1 MTNHTT
7 NQSGSQ
13 ADSGIPTKPLRVE
26 VLPLNIPDELKRRRQ
41 FLLWRYELDKRGK
54 WTKVPYHAKYTQR
67 NAKSNDPTTWSSFEQ
82 AMEGYEKTP
91 DIDGIGFVPSPDD
104 DIVGIDLDHCIDDAG
119 NKVPWALEIV
129 KLMDSYTEIT
139 PSGHGL
145 RIFTRGKKPST
156 KCKKGNIEVYESHH
170 YLSVTGHHLPST
182 PLEIQERQAQL
193 DTFMDIYFSDRKD
206 DDTPPVEVYNIGKS
220 HLTDEEILEK
230 APKATNG
237 EKFSLLWSGDHA
249 GHKSPSE
256 ARASLLWLVAFW
268 SNRDPE
274 VMDRLFRRSGLYDDK
289 WDSRRGHE
297 TYGHR
302 EIMAAIA
309 NCKETYTPPKETE
322 GSDEGKKKES
332 QADILMKLAE
342 EHVQDWFTDQYR
354 DAHASFKVGDHS
366 EVWPILGRDFK
377 DWLGGLFY
385 MATGK
390 GCSPDAMRTALS
402 TCSARARFGGSGE
415 HDLNVRVAEH
425 DGAVWYDL
433 ADHAWRSINI
443 TADGWTVISDS
454 PILFRRLLNT
464 GPQVEPVRGGDPDDI
479 FKIIN
484 IRDERTRILFKA
496 WLLAALMPNMPHP
509 VMVLYGPQGSAK
521 TSAFRTMKAI
531 LDPGIKKTDTAPRTP
546 PDLVKLLN
554 NQWLSGFDNL
564 SGLPAWM
571 SDAFCRAVTGDGYS
585 ERQLYTNNDEFVLTF
600 KRPIALNGINVVATR
615 PDLLDRCILI
625 GLERIDDADRISEA
639 EVEDRMRQ
647 LLPGIL
653 GGLLDLLVKVL
664 GVRMKITEKAHLLP
678 RMADFALFGCAMAE
692 ALGIG
697 PDTFL
702 DIYRE
707 NLGLQH
713 QEVINSSTI
722 ATTLIEFMDG
732 RDEWIGS
739 PGDLL
744 SSLKGIGEGQGID
757 QRATV
762 WPKAGH
768 ALTKKLNTLQTNLAA
783 VGIVVESKRTETARL
798 LRIAKKSVR
807 SVNSVRTASGQAP
820 QHDAS
825 NSSVSGA
832 SGASVR
838 INSKRQASVSHN
850 SPKSL
855 LNDANDANDAKYPI
869 LLGEDMGKPVY
880 GRRVEGGIFNGTT
893 WSEYET
899 PDGAYIRTGYA
910 GDVTNG

>member
-1 MTNHTT
+1 MN
-7 NQSGSQ
+7 
-13 ADSGIPTKPLRVE
+13 DIVKPSRVE
-26 VLPLNIPDELKRRRQ
+26 VLPFNIPDPLKRRKQ
-41 FLLWRYELDKRGK
+41 CLLWRYELNEQGK

-67 NAKSNDPTTWSSFEQ
+67 KARSNDPTTWSSFEQ
-82 AMEGYEKTP
+82 AMEGYENTP
-91 DIDGIGFVPSPDD
+91 DIDGIGFVPSPED
-104 DIVGIDLDHCIDDAG
+104 DIVGIDLDHCIDDGG
-119 NKVPWALEIV
+119 NIAPWALEIV
-129 KLMDSYTEIT
+129 KLLDSYTEIT

-145 RIFTRGKKPST
+145 RIFIRGKKPSD
-156 KCKKGNIEVYESHH
+156 KCKKGDIEVYEAHH

-182 PLEIQERQAQL
+182 PATIEERQAQL
-193 DTFMDIYFSDRKD
+193 NAFMEEHFSDKKD
-206 DDTPPVEVYNIGKS
+206 DDTPAEVHDVGKS
-220 HLTDEEILEK
+220 FLTDEQIIEK
-230 APKATNG
+230 LFTEKNK
-237 EKFSLLWSGDHA
+237 EKFKRVWDGDITDY
-249 GHKSPSE
+249 KSPSE
-256 ARASLLWLVAFW
+256 ARAALLLKLAFY

-274 VMDRLFRRSGLYDDK
+274 VMDRLFRQSGIYDDK
-289 WDSRRGHE
+289 WDSRRGQD
-297 TYGHR
+297 TYGQK
-302 EIMAAIA
+302 EIMTAISK
-309 NCKETYTPPKETE
+309 CRETYTQKETE
-322 GSDEGKKKES
+322 GIDEGKKKES

-342 EHVQDWFTDQYR
+342 EHVQAWFTDQYR
-354 DAHASFKVGDHS
+354 DAHASFHVGDHN

-377 DWLGGLFY
+377 DWLSGLYY

-415 HDLNVRVAEH
+415 HELNVRVAEH
-425 DGAVWYDL
+425 DDAVWYDL
-433 ADHAWRSINI
+433 ADHGWRSIKV
-443 TADGWTVISDS
+443 TADGWEVITEA

-464 GPQVEPVRGGDPDDI
+464 GPQVEPVRGGDPDDV

-484 IRDERTRILFKA
+484 IRDERTRLLFKA
-496 WLLAALMPNMPHP
+496 WLLAALMPNIPHP

-521 TSAFRTMKAI
+521 TSAFRTMKAV

-625 GLERIDDADRISEA
+625 GLERIDDAERISEA
-639 EVEDRMRQ
+639 EVEDRMRL

-664 GVRMKITEKAHLLP
+664 GVRMKIVEKAYLLP

-697 PDTFL
+697 ADTFL

-713 QEVINSSTI
+713 QEVINGSTI
-722 ATTLIEFMDG
+722 AKTLIEFMDG

-744 SSLKGIGEGQGID
+744 NNFKKIGEEKFGLDPKSQ
-757 QRATV
+757 V
-762 WPKAGH
+762 WPKADH
-768 ALTKKLNTLQTNLAA
+768 VLTKKLNILKTNLAA
-783 VGIVVESKRTETARL
+783 VGIAIEQKHTETARL
-798 LRIAKKSVR
+798 LRIAKTTVR
-807 SVNSVRTASGQAP
+807 SVSAVRAASGKGL
-820 QHDAS
+820 QHDATI
-825 NSSVSGA
+825 SSASGA

-838 INSKRQASVSHN
+838 MNSKRQASVSPN
-850 SPKSL
+850 VKISL
-855 LNDANDANDAKYPI
+855 KNDGTDSTDGIYPPLLCVGDEVI
-869 LLGEDMGKPVY
+869 L
-880 GRRVEGGIFNGTT
+880 
-893 WSEYET
+893 
-899 PDGAYIRTGYA
+899 
-910 GDVTNG
+910 